1 MLLVAALVIAVAGFT
16 VYRLHGVFGSDYDT
30 ATPGGAGSEIVPFNP
45 KRVRLEV
52 FGEPG
57 ATASISYLDIHAQPR
72 HVADVPLPWSYED
85 STTTPAVLTNVS
97 AQGDGATL
105 GCRIIIDGQIK
116 AERIEDNPSAYTFC
130 LDKSG

>member
-30 ATPGGAGSEIVPFNP
+30 ATSGVSRQRDRPVQP

-72 HVADVPLPWSYED
+72 HVADVPLPCP
-85 STTTPAVLTNVS
+85 TRTPPPHR
-97 AQGDGATL
+97 Q
-105 GCRIIIDGQIK
+105 C
-116 AERIEDNPSAYTFC
+116 
-130 LDKSG
+130 